1 MLGIH
6 IVRLRRNLAVNCVA
20 VVFFIAT
27 FVVAAGCEASDDFD
41 FRGSGKHMSRSGL
54 YGPAA
59 SEEEHRKIQEG
70 YAKKLEAAKSAQGGG

>member
-1 MLGIH
+1 MTAIQ
-6 IVRLRRNLAVNCVA
+6 IARIRRNLAVTCAA
-20 VVFFIAT
+20 VVICIAA
-27 FVVAAGCEASDDFD
+27 FVAATGCEASDDFD

-70 YAKKLEAAKSAQGGG
+70 YAKKLEAAKSAQGG

>member
-1 MLGIH
+1 MQTARMRR
-6 IVRLRRNLAVNCVA
+6 RLAATCVA
-20 VVFFIAT
+20 VVFGMAV
-27 FVVAAGCEASDDFD
+27 FVAAAGCEASDDFD

-70 YAKKLEAAKSAQGGG
+70 YAKKLEAAKSAQGG

>member
-1 MLGIH
+1 
-6 IVRLRRNLAVNCVA
+6 VRRNLAVTCVA
-20 VVFFIAT
+20 VAFCVAT

-70 YAKKLEAAKSAQGGG
+70 YAKKLEAAKSAEGGG